1 MKNEMVFERG
11 AQKIDLAKITRLYPA
26 ALIHAG
32 GESASVSLEWAELK
46 AGQITLEAYVLIC
59 DFDPIGEVPLNRVEL
74 RFETKEE
81 LFSVMEEMA
90 TQIKNTRN

>member
-1 MKNEMVFERG
+1 MRDTQIFTVGEQSV
-11 AQKIDLAKITRLYPA
+11 DLAKVTRIYPA

-46 AGQITLEAYVLIC
+46 ASQITLEGYVLIC
-59 DFDPIGEVPLNRVEL
+59 DFDPVGEVPLHRVEF

-81 LFSVMEEMA
+81 LFGVIGEISA
-90 TQIKNTRN
+90 LLKG

>member
-1 MKNEMVFERG
+1 MRNEIQFEANG
-11 AQKIDLAKITRLYPA
+11 ETIDLSKITRLYPA

-59 DFDPIGEVPLNRVEL
+59 DFDPVGEIPVNRIEL
-74 RFETKEE
+74 RYRTKEE
-81 LFSVMEEMA
+81 LLTVMQEIAM
-90 TQIKNTRN
+90 QIKRD